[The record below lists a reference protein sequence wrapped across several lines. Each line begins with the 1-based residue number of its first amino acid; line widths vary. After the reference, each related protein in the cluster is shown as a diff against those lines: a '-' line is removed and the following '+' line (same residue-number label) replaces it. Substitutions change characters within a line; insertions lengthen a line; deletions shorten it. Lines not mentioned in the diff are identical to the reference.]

1 MAKRKA
7 AAESASDRIERQLA
21 AGALRKVQAGAM
33 PSSQERAAL
42 KRLEKAQEA
51 QRRWDYYRTCPKK
64 DYREMSGRSARVL
77 IDQAKRYG
85 MPIAG
90 RTVDLAA
97 LLKWLHDFLAT
108 NSTRLN
114 APDSDDPMM
123 AGVASPA
130 LERYRDERAKLAR
143 LERLQK
149 EGLLLPRDPMHQLH
163 GKMAAVI
170 RSSGDKLLRDFGEE
184 AYAILTEALDDVQR
198 EVDRAFGDTPGS
210 EAGDD
215 GSRDRR
221 KRRRR
226 AVPRDEAGRA

>member
-1 MAKRKA
+1 MGKRNA
-7 AAESASDRIERQLA
+7 AAESASERIERQLA
-21 AGALRKVQAGAM
+21 AAALRKVQAGQV

-51 QRRWDYYRTCPKK
+51 QRRWRYYRTCPKK

-97 LLKWLHDFLAT
+97 LLSWLHDFLAT

-123 AGVASPA
+123 GGVASPA
-130 LERYRDERAKLAR
+130 LERYREERAKLAR

-149 EGLLLPRDPMHQLH
+149 EGSLLPRDELHQAH

-170 RSSGDKLLRDFGEE
+170 RSAGEILRRQFGPEAGDVM
-184 AYAILTEALDDVQR
+184 TEALDDVQR
-198 EVDRAFGDTPGS
+198 EIDRAFGETPGS

-215 GSRDRR
+215 RGGDRR

-226 AVPRDEAGRA
+226 PVSRDKASGA